1 MIKINLLLAKR
12 KGKKVR
18 EGVKFAVPTLLP
30 LWAFL
35 ILLFVAGF
43 VWYRLDSKV
52 SGLKAEKIKKE
63 QALTALK
70 EKVREVESFEKD
82 RRSFEDKIKI
92 IEELKRNQTGP
103 VHLLDELSRNLPDK
117 VWFTSIKESSGKVD
131 LDGKAITNQDIVK
144 FVNNLKES
152 EHFKGVQLI
161 ESVKGAEG
169 NVTVYNFKLQF
180 NFSYEVS

>member
-43 VWYRLDSKV
+43 IWYRLDSKV
-52 SGLKAEKIKKE
+52 SGLKAEKTKKE
-63 QALTALK
+63 QVLVSLK
-70 EKVREVESFEKD
+70 EKVKEVENFEKD
-82 RRSFEDKIKI
+82 RKSFEDKIKV
-92 IEELKRNQTGP
+92 IEELKRNQRGP
-103 VHLLDELSRNLPDK
+103 VHLLDELSRNLPDN

-131 LDGKAITNQDIVK
+131 LDGKARTNPDIVK
-144 FVNNLKES
+144 LVNNLKES
-152 EHFKGVQLI
+152 KHFKGVQLI
-161 ESVKGAEG
+161 ESVKGSEG
-169 NVTVYNFKLQF
+169 TVPVYNFKLRCD
-180 NFSYEVS
+180 FSYESS